1 VSAEA
6 HKIKLLRW
14 AEAHERRGN
23 LETAVKGYIEA
34 EAFEQA
40 ARVCISLGRFVE
52 AAQWLLRSIGYNPRR
67 TIELDARQRKIAI
80 KAANYLVLGEE
91 LKPAIEILVNIG
103 ERERAVELL
112 RKSGQDLRVVDPDN
126 EFAEAPPTFS
136 GVTPAQKAQRAVL
149 AEEARTVQQ
158 GGDHTAAGRLFA
170 QANKPFEAAVCF
182 LAAGDERKALAHLV
196 RVPRDHARYREACLL
211 AIRAGRRVGELV
223 FQFEL
228 FIGDFLATGPL
239 EPRELEAF
247 YALGALC
254 DQHGLP
260 VLAADSYRKL
270 LIKDASFRDVA
281 ARLEAIESR
290 LRRPAS
296 SPPVA
301 SPLSTPTRTVL
312 YASAPP
318 APPAQPPITR
328 PTPSSV
334 VLPDDA
340 SLSGNT
346 MVNGRYEL
354 TRLIGRGGMSLV
366 YEARDSELD
375 ETIAIKF
382 FSAAWADD
390 AALARFKQ
398 EVSLSRRFN
407 HRNVIRLYD
416 LGVHGEYRYITME
429 LLTGDSLRNLMHGG
443 AINFWTR
450 LDLLIQA
457 CNGLQCVHDQGVI
470 HRDIKPENFFVTDD
484 GTLKVTDFGIAKR
497 RSAGRAIT
505 MAGMMAGTPQYMAPE
520 QINNFGAVT
529 HLADLYSLGCIAYEL
544 FTGTLPFDHEEMVAL
559 LTMHM
564 NQVPEPPRARSR
576 DVPADLEA
584 VIMRLLDKDPA
595 QRFQSCRALA
605 AALANIQIVAR
616 ERDGA
621 D

>member
-6 HKIKLLRW
+6 HKTRLLRW

-23 LETAVKGYIEA
+23 LDNAIKGYIEA

-52 AAQWLLRSIGYNPRR
+52 AAQWLLRSVGYSPRR

-91 LKPAIEILVNIG
+91 LKQAVEILVNIG
-103 ERERAVELL
+103 ERERALELL
-112 RKSGQDLRVVDPDN
+112 RKSGQDTRPIDPAA
-126 EFAEAPPTFS
+126 EFADAPPTFS
-136 GVTPAQKAQRAVL
+136 GVSPQQKAQREVL
-149 AEEARTVQQ
+149 AQEARTVQQ
-158 GGDHTAAGRLFA
+158 GGDHAAAGKLFA

-211 AIRAGRRVGELV
+211 AIKAGRRLGELAL
-223 FQFEL
+223 QFEL

-247 YALGALC
+247 YALGGLC
-254 DQHGLP
+254 EQHGLP
-260 VLAADSYRKL
+260 VFAADSYRKL
-270 LIKDASFRDVA
+270 LIKDATFRDVA
-281 ARLEAIESR
+281 ARLEAVESR
-290 LRRPAS
+290 LRGPA
-296 SPPVA
+296 A
-301 SPLSTPTRTVL
+301 SAPATPTKTVL

-318 APPAQPPITR
+318 APPAQPPVTR

-334 VLPDDA
+334 VLPDDV
-340 SLSGNT
+340 SLAAGT
-346 MVNGRYEL
+346 VVNERYEL

-366 YEARDSELD
+366 YEARDRELD
-375 ETIAIKF
+375 EAIAIKF

-416 LGVHGEYRYITME
+416 LGAHGEYRYITME
-429 LLTGDSLRNLMHGG
+429 LLTGDSLRNLMSG
-443 AINFWTR
+443 AAMNFWTR

-457 CNGLQCVHDQGVI
+457 CNGLQCVHEQGVI
-470 HRDIKPENFFVTDD
+470 HRDIKPENFFVTDE

-544 FTGTLPFDHEEMVAL
+544 FTGTLPFEHEEMVAL

-564 NQVPEPPRARSR
+564 NQVPEPPRARNR
-576 DVPADLEA
+576 EVPADLEA
-584 VIMRLLDKDPA
+584 VIMRLLDKNPA